1 VEYCNGTKDTYWA
14 NLRRSNGHE
23 EPYNVKYWALGN
35 ECYGEWQVAQST
47 KEDYA
52 KKAYQWAKALKLLDP
67 NINLI
72 LCGELGYVECTP
84 SFSSSPSPP
93 PVLSQLNAQSRSA
106 PP

>member
-35 ECYGEWQVAQST
+35 EYYGEWQVAQST

-52 KKAYQWAKALKLLDP
+52 KKEYQWAKALKLLDP

-72 LCGELGYVECTP
+72 PCGELGYVECTP
-84 SFSSSPSPP
+84 SFSSSPSP
-93 PVLSQLNAQSRSA
+93 R
-106 PP
+106 